1 MRSVWSG
8 NLAFGLVS
16 IPVRLYPATEA
27 KDVRFHLVDPATGQR
42 VRYRRVVEQGRH
54 AGDGSAAG
62 SLEDDEDTD
71 AAARSHEEASSGE
84 GAGGATASRAED
96 GARVE
101 VAFEELARGYEVE
114 PGEQVILT
122 NEELAGVR
130 PERSRTIEIEDFVEL
145 TSIDPVYFEKSYVV
159 APGAGG
165 VSDKPYVLLMRTLER
180 SNRVGIGRFVLRTK
194 PHLVAI
200 RARSGVLA
208 LETLF
213 FGDEV
218 RDLSG
223 LAPAAS
229 VPIEDRELR
238 LAEEL
243 VGMLAA
249 DWEPSAYGDTYRQDL
264 LSLIASKAPRRSD
277 QDLDAPAAPSGASS
291 AEVLMEALRRSVD
304 EAKNRRRSAGDN
316 PASEAI

>member
-180 SNRVGIGRFVLRTK
+180 SKRVGIGRFVLRTK

-277 QDLDAPAAPSGASS
+277 QDRDAPAAPSGASS

>member
-1 MRSVWSG
+1 
-8 NLAFGLVS
+8 
-16 IPVRLYPATEA
+16 VRLYPATEA

-54 AGDGSAAG
+54 AGDGPDADG
-62 SLEDDEDTD
+62 SLEDDEDTAP
-71 AAARSHEEASSGE
+71 AAQPRQESPPGE
-84 GAGGATASRAED
+84 GPGGATASRTDDEAE
-96 GARVE
+96 VE
-101 VAFEELARGYEVE
+101 VAFEELARGYEVQ

-130 PERSRTIEIEDFVEL
+130 PERSRTIDIEDFVEL

-165 VSDKPYVLLMRTLER
+165 VADKPYALLMRTLER

-218 RDLSG
+218 RDLSA

-249 DWEPSAYGDTYRQDL
+249 DWDPSAYGDTYRQGL
-264 LSLIASKAPRRSD
+264 LSLIASKAPRPSAHDR
-277 QDLDAPAAPSGASS
+277 DAPATPSGTSD
-291 AEVLMEALRRSVD
+291 AEALMEALRRSVD
-304 EAKNRRRSAGDN
+304 EAKNRRHSAGDN
-316 PASEAI
+316 PASEAV